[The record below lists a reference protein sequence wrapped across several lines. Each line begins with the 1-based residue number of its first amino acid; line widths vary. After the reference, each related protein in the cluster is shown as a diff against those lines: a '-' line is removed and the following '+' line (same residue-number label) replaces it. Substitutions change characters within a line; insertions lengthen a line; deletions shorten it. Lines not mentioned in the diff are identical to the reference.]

1 MTENKT
7 SVALI
12 GLGNMGTPMAQRWIA
27 AGYSVHG
34 FDVNPEARAKFAST
48 GGQIHQTAA
57 DAASQASFCVLM
69 LPNSSIVEAVIGELC
84 DAGSL
89 APDSTVIDMSSSEPT
104 SSQRLALSL
113 GESGIRFIDAPVS
126 GGVRGAE
133 AGTLTI
139 MAGGEAHIVESVRAL
154 LECLGN
160 VTHVGPVGAGHGVK
174 ALNNLLSAAHL
185 WLTSE
190 AVVIAERLGVP
201 AQTMLAVLNSSSGRS
216 GSSEQKW
223 PRFILP
229 GTFDSGFEARL
240 MLKDAR
246 IATGLAS
253 ELGMP
258 TSLGEEVVN
267 LWNEAGH
274 SLPAHADHTE
284 IARFI
289 EKRAEKK

>member
-1 MTENKT
+1 MTESKT

-12 GLGNMGTPMAQRWIA
+12 GLGNMGSPMARRWIS

-34 FDVNPEARAKFAST
+34 FDLSPDAQTRFASS
-48 GGQIHQTAA
+48 GGQVHETASA
-57 DAASQASFCVLM
+57 AASQASFCVLM
-69 LPNSSIVEAVIGELC
+69 LPNSAIVEAVVEELRSSG
-84 DAGSL
+84 ALTSG
-89 APDSTVIDMSSSEPT
+89 STVIDMSSSEPT
-104 SSQRLALSL
+104 SSQRLARSLS
-113 GESGIRFIDAPVS
+113 ESGINFIDAPVS

-139 MAGGEAHIVESVRAL
+139 MAGGDSETIESVRAL
-154 LECLGN
+154 LECLGRL
-160 VTHVGPVGAGHGVK
+160 THVGPVGAGHGVK
-174 ALNNLLSAAHL
+174 ALNNLLSATHL

-190 AVVIAERLGVP
+190 AVEIAKRLDVTP
-201 AQTMLAVLNSSSGRS
+201 ETMLAVLNSSSGRS

-223 PRFILP
+223 PLFILP
-229 GTFDSGFEARL
+229 GTYNSGFEARL

-267 LWNEAGH
+267 LWNEAGEN
-274 SLPAHADHTE
+274 LPQNADHTE
-284 IARFI
+284 IAKFI
-289 EKRAEKK
+289 ETRSEKK